1 MGDIVELNTV
11 SKKRVPVEYIV
22 TREQKRYLAK
32 KKMKEEKGKNVCKH
46 SYTTIKKN
54 NFIAHSRVPSYFSEH
69 WREYV

>member
-1 MGDIVELNTV
+1 MGDIVEFDT

-32 KKMKEEKGKNVCKH
+32 KRMKEEKRKNVCKH

-54 NFIAHSRVPSYFSEH
+54 NFVAYNRVPSYFAEH